1 MTLPT
6 WLIESASALDSHDV
20 VDAAGDGTKIDPTR
34 LLKTLTGHDLALI
47 RKVWGFALTELEDN
61 SEEGLYALAFIMR
74 YRAAWRTGGGTD
86 FKQMKADALDLTMGQ
101 LMDVFDLEE
110 QKKTADDPMA
120 GIEDD
125 RLGGA

>member
-6 WLIESASALDSHDV
+6 WLIESASALDQHI
-20 VDAAGDGTKIDPTR
+20 VDASDGTKIDPTR
-34 LLKTLTGHDLALI
+34 LLKTLTGHELALI

-61 SEEGLYALAFIMR
+61 SEEGLFALAFIMR

-86 FKQMKADALDLTMGQ
+86 FKQMKDDSLSLTMGQ

-110 QKKTADDPMA
+110 QKAVDPMA